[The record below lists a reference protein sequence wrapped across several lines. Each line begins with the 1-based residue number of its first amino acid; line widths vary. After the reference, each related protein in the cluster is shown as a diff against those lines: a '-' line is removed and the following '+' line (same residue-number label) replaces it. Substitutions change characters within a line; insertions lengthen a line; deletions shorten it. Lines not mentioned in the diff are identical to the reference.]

1 MKYKQL
7 GRSGLLVS
15 ELCLGTMTFGDKG
28 FWQVMGALGQTAVD
42 DIIKGAKEAG
52 INFIDTA
59 DVYAEGE
66 SEALL
71 GQAIKN
77 TGIPRTDVV
86 LATKAYGIMG
96 PGVNDR
102 GSSRGHIF
110 DAVAASLKRLQT
122 DYIDLYQVHAFDPV
136 TPVEE
141 TLSALDSLVQR
152 GMVRYIGC
160 SNWAAWQL
168 MKALGISER
177 RGFARFETI
186 QSFYTLASRDLER
199 EVVPLLKD
207 QNVGLMV
214 WSPLAGGL
222 LADKAVDGKSAPQ
235 GTRRASFDFPPVNR
249 DRADAVIEAMRP
261 IAKAHD
267 VSVARVALAWLLAQP
282 HVTSVIIGAKSPE
295 QLKDNIAAV
304 DLVLTADELAALDQV
319 STLPMEYPGW
329 MIARQSANR
338 LGGTYQAPPPLPPRA

>member
-28 FWQVMGALGQTAVD
+28 FWQVMGSLGQTAVD
-42 DIIKGAKEAG
+42 DIVRGAKEAG

-66 SEALL
+66 SERLL
-71 GQAIKN
+71 GQALKD
-77 TGIPRTDVV
+77 TGIARNEVV
-86 LATKAYGIMG
+86 IATKAYAIVG

-102 GSSRGHIF
+102 GSSRGHLF

-122 DYIDLYQVHAFDPV
+122 DYIDLYQVHAFDPI

-141 TLSALDSLVQR
+141 TLGALDNLVQR
-152 GMVRYIGC
+152 GMVRYVGC

-186 QSFYTLASRDLER
+186 QSFYTIASRDLER
-199 EVVPLLKD
+199 EIVPLLND

-235 GTRRASFDFPPVNR
+235 GSRRASFDFPPV
-249 DRADAVIEAMRP
+249 DRPRAEKVIEAMRP
-261 IAKAHD
+261 IAKAHGA
-267 VSVARVALAWLLAQP
+267 SVARVALAWLLAQK
-282 HVTSVIIGAKSPE
+282 HVTSVIIGAKSQD
-295 QLKDNIAAV
+295 QLKDNIAAT
-304 DLVLTADELAALDQV
+304 DLTLTTDELAILDQA
-319 STLPMEYPGW
+319 SALPQEYPGW

-338 LGGTYQAPPPLPPRA
+338 LGGTYQAPPPLPPRS

>member
-28 FWQVMGALGQTAVD
+28 FWQVMGSLGQSAVD
-42 DIIKGAKEAG
+42 GIVKGATEAG

-71 GQAIKN
+71 GQALKN
-77 TGIPRTDVV
+77 TGIPRHQVV
-86 LATKAYGIMG
+86 VATKAYGIVG
-96 PGVNDR
+96 PGPNDR
-102 GSSRGHIF
+102 GSSRGHLL

-122 DYIDLYQVHAFDPV
+122 DHIDLYQVHAFDPV
-136 TPVEE
+136 TPIEE
-141 TLSALDSLVQR
+141 TLGTLDSLVQR
-152 GMVRYIGC
+152 GVVRYIGC
-160 SNWAAWQL
+160 SNWAGWQL

-177 RGFARFETI
+177 RGWARLETI
-186 QSFYTLASRDLER
+186 QSFYTIASRDLER
-199 EVVPLLKD
+199 EIVPVLND

-235 GTRRASFDFPPVNR
+235 GTRRATFDFPPV
-249 DRADAVIEAMRP
+249 DRPRAEKVIEAMRP
-261 IAKAHD
+261 IAKAHG
-267 VSVARVALAWLLAQP
+267 VSVARVALAWLLAQK
-282 HVTSVIIGAKSPE
+282 HVTSVIIGAKSQD
-295 QLKDNIAAV
+295 QLKDNIAAS
-304 DLVLTADELAALDQV
+304 DLVLSAEDLKTLDEVSAL
-319 STLPMEYPGW
+319 PPEYPAW
-329 MIARQSANR
+329 MIARQTANR
-338 LGGTYQAPPPLPPRA
+338 LGGTYQAPPPLPPQR

>member
-15 ELCLGTMTFGDKG
+15 ELCLGTMTFGGKG
-28 FWQVMGALGQTAVD
+28 FWSAMGALGQSTVD
-42 DIIKGAKEAG
+42 QIVKDAHEAG

-59 DVYAEGE
+59 DVYSEGE
-66 SEALL
+66 SEQLL
-71 GQAIKN
+71 GQALKN
-77 TGIPRTDVV
+77 TGIARKDVV
-86 LATKAYGIMG
+86 VATKAYGIVG

-102 GSSRGHIF
+102 GSSRGHLF
-110 DAVAASLKRLQT
+110 DAIAGSLKRLQT
-122 DYIDLYQVHAFDPV
+122 DYIDLYQVHAFDPA

-141 TLSALDSLVQR
+141 TLGALDNLVQR
-152 GMVRYIGC
+152 GLVRYIGC

-186 QSFYTLASRDLER
+186 QSFYTIASRDLER
-199 EVVPLLKD
+199 EIVPLLKD
-207 QNVGLMV
+207 QGVGLMV

-235 GTRRASFDFPPVNR
+235 GTRRATFDFPPVNR
-249 DRADAVIEAMRP
+249 DRLEKVIAAMRP

-267 VSVARVALAWLLAQP
+267 VSVARVALAWLLAQK
-282 HVTSVIIGAKSPE
+282 HVTSVLVGAKSSE
-295 QLKDNIAAV
+295 QLKDNVAATG
-304 DLVLTADELAALDQV
+304 LVLTEDELATLNQA
-319 STLPMEYPGW
+319 SALPMEYPGW

-338 LGGTYQAPPPLPPRA
+338 LGGTYQAPPPLPPRS